1 MFTYIVFSLHC
12 TNEKLYFVRNHKVYL
27 KSAESACEFSHV
39 DFLLFNVSSFPR
51 FILFRFLSL
60 FLLFRCSTP
69 TLFISCFSIM
79 AENPLSLPS
88 FYSPHIFSSSRLTIL
103 AITNGITIFFPS
115 FQTVTWCRHSRTISL
130 CHSTLHRSSYKP
142 KNLKTNSLMCCSP
155 SIHLKYFQFKLN
167 LALAPQFISRALYIF
182 NCWRRKHKSNGGCCW
197 MCHYRVPSR
206 WLAISERKVLG
217 YAAGSI

>member
-1 MFTYIVFSLHC
+1 MKNYILFETTRYIWKVRSRPANFLMSISSFSMSLLFLVSFYFGFSLC
-12 TNEKLYFVRNHKVYL
+12 FSY
-27 KSAESACEFSHV
+27 SAALPQLC
-39 DFLLFNVSSFPR
+39 LFPAFPSWPK
-51 FILFRFLSL
+51 ILSL
-60 FLLFRCSTP
+60 FLR
-69 TLFISCFSIM
+69 SI
-79 AENPLSLPS
+79 P
-88 FYSPHIFSSSRLTIL
+88 PHIFSSSRLTIL

-167 LALAPQFISRALYIF
+167 LALYPQFISRALYIF
-182 NCWRRKHKSNGGCCW
+182 NYWRRRHKSNGGCCW

-217 YAAGSI
+217 YASGSI